1 MRITIGFKIFGVAL
15 VVMALMTGA
24 ALLNTRQAIQLT
36 AAFSRLAD
44 EHVEAF
50 AAVSEGEVQSVTRA
64 FLVRR
69 YVLSHLEGRPASER
83 TALATELVVA
93 DAAADAQFARA
104 LLLLR
109 RAAERADQARD
120 ARDLART
127 GLLFELAMEDRRRVV
142 AAAAAAM
149 AALDRGDPAG
159 FLAQEPAL
167 DEARDRLQD
176 RLDQVEGEL
185 HRFVQRQ
192 AQDFRDAED
201 RVLTINLGALVI
213 ALLLGLAGAVV
224 LARGGARSP

>member
-64 FLVRR
+64 FVVRR
-69 YVLSHLEGRPASER
+69 YVLSHLEGRPAAER
-83 TALATELVVA
+83 TALAAELAAA
-93 DAAADAQFARA
+93 DAAADAHFARA

-109 RAAERADQARD
+109 RAAERADKARD

-127 GLLFELAMEDRRRVV
+127 ALLFELAMEDRRRVV

-149 AALDRGDPAG
+149 AALDRADRAG

-167 DEARDRLQD
+167 DEARDRLQG
-176 RLDQVEGEL
+176 RLDQVESEL

-192 AQDFRDAED
+192 AQDFRAAED
-201 RVLTINLGALVI
+201 RVLAVSLGALVI
-213 ALLLGLAGAVV
+213 ATLIGLAGAVV
-224 LARGGARSP
+224 LARGLARPL

>member
-15 VVMALMTGA
+15 VVLALMAAA
-24 ALLNTRQAIQLT
+24 ALLSMRQATQLT

-44 EHVEAF
+44 EYVEAF

-176 RLDQVEGEL
+176 RLDQVENEL

-201 RVLTINLGALVI
+201 RVLAINLGALVI

>member
-15 VVMALMTGA
+15 VVLALMAAA
-24 ALLNTRQAIQLT
+24 ALLSMRQATQLM

-44 EHVEAF
+44 EYVEAF

-69 YVLSHLEGRPASER
+69 YFLSHLEGRPASER
-83 TALATELVVA
+83 TALATELVAA

-109 RAAERADQARD
+109 RAEERADQARD

-127 GLLFELAMEDRRRVV
+127 GLLFELVMEDRRRVV

-201 RVLTINLGALVI
+201 RMLTINLGALVI

>member
-15 VVMALMTGA
+15 AVLALMAAA
-24 ALLNTRQAIQLT
+24 ALLSMRQTTQLT

-44 EHVEAF
+44 EYVEAL
-50 AAVSEGEVQSVTRA
+50 AAVSEGKVQSVTRA

-69 YVLSHLEGRPASER
+69 YVLSHREGRPAAER
-83 TALATELVVA
+83 TALATELVAA
-93 DAAADAQFARA
+93 DAAADAHFARA

-127 GLLFELAMEDRRRVV
+127 ALLFELVMEDRRRLV
-142 AAAAAAM
+142 ATATAAM
-149 AALDRGDPAG
+149 SALDREDPAG
-159 FLAQEPAL
+159 FLAQELAL

-176 RLDQVEGEL
+176 RLDQVESEL
-185 HRFVQRQ
+185 HRFIQRQ

-201 RVLTINLGALVI
+201 RLRTVSLGALVL

-224 LARGGARSP
+224 LARGRARSP